1 MLAQKTIIQIAQQ
14 LYQAEQCGEQIRQVS
29 LDYPMITIEDA
40 YAIQRQWVAMKIQQG
55 QILRG
60 HKKNWPNLES
70 HANQFPN

>member
-40 YAIQRQWVAMKIQQG
+40 YAIQRHG
-55 QILRG
+55 
-60 HKKNWPNLES
+60 WP
-70 HANQFPN
+70 